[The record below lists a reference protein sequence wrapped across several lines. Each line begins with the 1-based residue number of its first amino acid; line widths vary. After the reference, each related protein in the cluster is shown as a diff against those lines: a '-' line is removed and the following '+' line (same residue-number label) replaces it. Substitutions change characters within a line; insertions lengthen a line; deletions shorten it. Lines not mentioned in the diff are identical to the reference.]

1 MYILGIY
8 NLAIYLYNS
17 HLNSKL
23 IVLDSYQEKD
33 NILLNAQ
40 ENCLRKLKFQCTIG
54 NFSFLQLITLNCAE

>member
-1 MYILGIY
+1 MYISGIY
-8 NLAIYLYNS
+8 NLVIYNS

-33 NILLNAQ
+33 NILLIVQ
-40 ENCLRKLKFQCTIG
+40 ENCLRKLKFQFTMG